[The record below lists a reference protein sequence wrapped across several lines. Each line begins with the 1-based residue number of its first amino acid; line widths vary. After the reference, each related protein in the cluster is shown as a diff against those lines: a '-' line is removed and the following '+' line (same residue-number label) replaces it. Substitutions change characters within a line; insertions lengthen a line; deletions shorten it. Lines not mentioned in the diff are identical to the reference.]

1 MDVNNRYSD
10 GRKLSFESPLPRL
23 REQSQAGFTLGAR
36 TLPDPL
42 LSISDIT
49 ELLGTGSP
57 GEAETAVNQL
67 EEQGVLES
75 STSTQRPFDPVDVK
89 LVRLKGRDFS
99 RLVLTALEAQLADG
113 ASRYQFT
120 CDGRLVRSIAEVDRL
135 NAESATGQ
143 QRAEIRKHVDEIA
156 KGVQSGTE
164 IPNSILLTLI
174 DEKVIR
180 IDDGGEGEDD
190 IPESWTLIRPISEWQ
205 TVPSPDDP
213 EEAVQQLRLVEID
226 FPFRRAAFDEEKTAL
241 LVDGQQR
248 TAALAQVSIDSRP
261 QVDLSVNAV
270 ITGIDAAK
278 VVFGVAIN
286 TLLTRKCGQNVA
298 TDGSSGRALHAV

>member
-1 MDVNNRYSD
+1 MT
-10 GRKLSFESPLPRL
+10 
-23 REQSQAGFTLGAR
+23 AAR
-36 TLPDPL
+36 AKTTYPNL
-42 LSISDIT
+42 
-49 ELLGTGSP
+49 
-57 GEAETAVNQL
+57 
-67 EEQGVLES
+67 
-75 STSTQRPFDPVDVK
+75 
-89 LVRLKGRDFS
+89 
-99 RLVLTALEAQLADG
+99 
-113 ASRYQFT
+113 
-120 CDGRLVRSIAEVDRL
+120 GRLYGLSPNGRQCHRL
-135 NAESATGQ
+135 
-143 QRAEIRKHVDEIA
+143 
-156 KGVQSGTE
+156 
-164 IPNSILLTLI
+164 
-174 DEKVIR
+174 
-180 IDDGGEGEDD
+180 
-190 IPESWTLIRPISEWQ
+190 
-205 TVPSPDDP
+205 DDP